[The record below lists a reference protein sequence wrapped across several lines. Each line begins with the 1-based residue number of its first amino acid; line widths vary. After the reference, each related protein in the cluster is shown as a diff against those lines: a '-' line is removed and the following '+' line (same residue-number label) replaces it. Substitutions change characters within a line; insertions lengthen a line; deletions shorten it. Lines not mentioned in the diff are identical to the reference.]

1 MEVAELADP
10 RGGTAEAGLR
20 QCRCDGLNVIR
31 KRGKTGKKGK
41 MEEEGDRKRKMGE
54 RECAKGRGV
63 RSNCMNGSWGGCSF
77 FSSLFHMSKHFI
89 SCSYRSFDLQ
99 LLKRLKL

>member
-41 MEEEGDRKRKMGE
+41 MEEEGERRRKMGE
-54 RECAKGRGV
+54 RERARGQGV
-63 RSNCMNGSWGGCSF
+63 RSKCMNGSF
-77 FSSLFHMSKHFI
+77 FSSLFHAPLVHSIFN
-89 SCSYRSFDLQ
+89 LTP
-99 LLKRLKL
+99 